1 MAEKDLLKRYPK
13 ANRNL
18 QGRSLATAE
27 DKRIACLFGQEY
39 FDGPRI
45 QGYGGYKYDGRWLAV
60 AETFVEEWNLKSGD
74 RVLDIGCAK
83 GFFMRDLMQVC
94 PGLDVYGVDISQY
107 AIENCDPAVKGRVQV
122 ANATSLPFPDKSFR
136 AAISINTLHNLDRAE
151 CVVAL
156 KEMVRVA
163 PELQYVQV
171 DSYRTPEQREIFINW
186 VLTAKTHDYPQEWLK
201 IFEAANYKGDYYWT
215 IIE

>member
-1 MAEKDLLKRYPK
+1 MLSQYPK

-18 QGRSLATAE
+18 QGRSQATAE
-27 DKRIACLFGQEY
+27 DKRVACLFGQEY

-45 QGYGGYKYDGRWLAV
+45 RGYGGYKYDGRWLAV
-60 AETFVEEWNLKSGD
+60 AKTFVEEWDLKAGD

-94 PGLDVYGVDISQY
+94 PGLDVHGVDVSEY

-122 ANATSLPFPDKSFR
+122 ASAIKLPFPDNSFR
-136 AAISINTLHNLDRAE
+136 AAISINTIHNLDRAG
-151 CVVAL
+151 CILAL
-156 KEMVRVA
+156 KEMTRVA
-163 PELQYVQV
+163 PELGYVQV
-171 DSYRTPEQREIFINW
+171 DSYRTAEQREVFMNW
-186 VLTAKTHDYPQEWLK
+186 VLTAKTHDYPQEWQK
-201 IFEAANYKGDYYWT
+201 IFAEAGYKGDYYWT